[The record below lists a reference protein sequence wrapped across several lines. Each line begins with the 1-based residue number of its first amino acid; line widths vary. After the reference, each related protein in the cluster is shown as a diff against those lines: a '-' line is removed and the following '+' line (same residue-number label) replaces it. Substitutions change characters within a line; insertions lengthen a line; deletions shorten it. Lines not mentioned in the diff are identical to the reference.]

1 MMQPVF
7 WITIAT
13 VIVVVASALVIGA
26 MRPTSIARGPSPGPS
41 TDRVWCPKQ
50 GKMVPRSQCPCR
62 APSPSVS
69 VSPTPSLIWCPK
81 QGKMVPRSQCP
92 CRAPSPAPNRV
103 WCPKQG
109 RWVHPNDCPCRQP

>member
-62 APSPSVS
+62 APSP
-69 VSPTPSLIWCPK
+69 
-81 QGKMVPRSQCP
+81 
-92 CRAPSPAPNRV
+92 APNRV